1 MRLRA
6 SRKAALFSLNS
17 REPIPSLDGVLV
29 TITAVVRGQPGKTI
43 VLALR
48 DVTDAAGNAET
59 VADRRQTSEEWTT
72 LSVRRRV
79 VYPSPGDSYSVG
91 IMDAEG
97 GDWFEVRDLT
107 VVLGVVP

>member
-59 VADRRQTSEEWTT
+59 VADRQEDLRGMDDAVS
-72 LSVRRRV
+72 
-79 VYPSPGDSYSVG
+79 SPPQAP
-91 IMDAEG
+91 ITPTPG
-97 GDWFEVRDLT
+97 GRGWMMNSDRF
-107 VVLGVVP
+107 